1 MAACIIYHSET
12 GNTRLVAEFA
22 AKSTGASLIAVKDCA
37 SYNAITRYLVGAR
50 CARRGE
56 RAIIEPSVIDVST
69 YDGIVVGSP
78 VWAWHPTPA
87 INAAIAAFRGCE
99 GKNGVVFATSGGMPG
114 DTLLMM
120 KGGLEA
126 RGVRVDQMVHFT
138 RKELTDTQKLERLV
152 ASINA
157 MSGASPR

>member
-1 MAACIIYHSET
+1 MAACILYHSET
-12 GNTRLVAEFA
+12 GHTRAVAEYA
-22 AKSTGASLIAVKDCA
+22 ARATGATLISVRDCA
-37 SYNAITRYLVGAR
+37 SYNIITRYLVGAR
-50 CARRGE
+50 RARRGE
-56 RAIIEPSVIDVST
+56 RATIDPAVIDVSI

-87 INAAIAAFRGCE
+87 INAAIAALRGCE
-99 GKNGVVFATSGGMPG
+99 GKKGVVFATCGGTPG

-126 RGVRVDQMVHFT
+126 RGVRVDQMVHFA